1 MKGSSLEAAV
11 LADIALVLLIGVAL
25 TPVRARLRQPAVVAE
40 IAAGLLL
47 GLSVLGLLPGDLPG
61 LLFPEEARSHLSVIA
76 QVGIALFM
84 FAAGWELDF
93 QALRGRGRSVLAVTT
108 ASLVVPF
115 ALAVGLALALL
126 AVRPAHTGSAPSS
139 PSPLLF
145 APFLGIVLSVSAL
158 SVLIRIIGEN
168 RLAAT
173 PVGTMA
179 TACGAITEVVAWCAV
194 VTLITAAQGLGT
206 GDLVLT
212 LARIAAYALVMT
224 LAVRPALRVL
234 PLGGLS
240 GLSGLSGLG
249 PLGGPGSRHR
259 PHGGRPWLL
268 ILAVGSG
275 VFLSAW
281 CTTRLG
287 VHAVIGA
294 FAFGLAMPRDV
305 DPGLRHAVE
314 DPLRTTGALLV
325 PVFFAL
331 TGLTVDVTELGLHG
345 LLALVAFLAVAWG
358 GKFAGAAL
366 TARLLHLPWRDAATL
381 GALANTKGLSEIIM
395 LTLGRD
401 AGLIDGH
408 LFTALL
414 LTALTATALV
424 NPVVRHLTDTTA
436 RSGPEGAVPAQRYGT
451 PRAVL
456 EASDDHG
463 AWRPLDD
470 EPGAGR

>member
-1 MKGSSLEAAV
+1 MSDGGTARDSPFPGRRRAVKGSALEAAV

-47 GLSVLGLLPGDLPG
+47 GPSVLGLLPGNLPG
-61 LLFPEEARSHLSVIA
+61 LLFPEEVRSHLSVIA

-115 ALAVGLALALL
+115 ALAVALALALL
-126 AVRPAHTGSAPSS
+126 AVRPAHTGSA

-168 RLAAT
+168 RLTAT

-194 VTLITAAQGLGT
+194 VTLVTAAQGLDT
-206 GDLVLT
+206 GGLVLT
-212 LARIAAYALVMT
+212 LVRIAAYALVMT
-224 LAVRPALRVL
+224 LAVRPALRAL
-234 PLGGLS
+234 LG
-240 GLSGLSGLG
+240 
-249 PLGGPGSRHR
+249 RHR
-259 PHGGRPWLL
+259 PHGSRPWLL
-268 ILAVGSG
+268 ILAVSSG

-281 CTTRLG
+281 CTTWLG
-287 VHAVIGA
+287 IHAVIGA
-294 FAFGLAMPRDV
+294 FAFGLAMPRDLA
-305 DPGLRHAVE
+305 PGLRHAVE
-314 DPLRTTGALLV
+314 DPLRTMGALLV

-331 TGLTVDVTELGLHG
+331 TGLTVDVTDLGPHG

-366 TARLLHLPWRDAATL
+366 TARLLRLPWRDAAML
-381 GALANTKGLSEIIM
+381 GALVNTKGLSEIIM

-424 NPVVRHLTDTTA
+424 NPVVRHLTGTTA
-436 RSGPEGAVPAQRYGT
+436 RPGPEGVIPAQQHGT

-456 EASDDHG
+456 EASDEHG
-463 AWRPLDD
+463 A
-470 EPGAGR
+470 